1 MTKSGYQLAQRAHFL
16 RGKYIIIHN
25 PKDGWARCLKKNPR
39 FHKLGTVR
47 FVPVPLVV
55 RDPTTDRPTPAYV
68 QFLLRLQG
76 AVQTIGG
83 SPEKI
88 KVVLGPTHGGDDGK
102 ITKALNGEVDGA
114 APYWWTAGDHL
125 RPFYDLG
132 IRCLHW
138 QTCLIGKHLMSMPRV
153 LTKCASPLVVTAW
166 MRSISVTTERG
177 SAADSYIFQGIPL
190 TSTMRKSPR
199 RSWNTVV
206 EIKVDGSGSA
216 IAGTMKRCAKK
227 SK

>member
-25 PKDGWARCLKKNPR
+25 PKDGWARCLKKDPR

-125 RPFYDLG
+125 RPFYDMG
-132 IRCLHW
+132 IRRLHW

-153 LTKCASPLVVTAW
+153 LTKCASPLVVIQ
-166 MRSISVTTERG
+166 SG
-177 SAADSYIFQGIPL
+177 PSALLRKEIVPRIPTYSKAYHLPQRCGKVRAAPGIPWL
-190 TSTMRKSPR
+190 K
-199 RSWNTVV
+199 
-206 EIKVDGSGSA
+206 
-216 IAGTMKRCAKK
+216 
-227 SK
+227 